1 MPPKPET
8 LLALSHSTG
17 SGESL
22 GVLGAAA
29 LLERSR
35 QNLPLE
41 TQGAANATALGRRKR
56 IATTN
61 SGAWLASRIWPLAEP
76 SPELAVV
83 REVAQ
88 FELTRFVN
96 DVPPSGTAVLL
107 GGLFRVVLCYPAN
120 GCVHTHPA
128 VDRPFSEGLSQRT
141 DNTCER
147 PMDLPIRR
155 DAVDHELMEL
165 GRVNQLRKGFRSLRN
180 ICRKCTQPLK
190 LAVDLSVGTAECSLC
205 LQASFDSLD
214 IVLLDEVVNEHV
226 PEVHQFAQVGLQRC
240 MGLLWKL

>member
-8 LLALSHSTG
+8 LLALSHSPG
-17 SGESL
+17 CGESL
-22 GVLGAAA
+22 GVLGGTA

-35 QNLPLE
+35 QNLPPE
-41 TQGAANATALGRRKR
+41 TQGAANATAQGRRKR
-56 IATTN
+56 IAATTN

-120 GCVHTHPA
+120 GCVQIHPA
-128 VDRPFSEGLSQRT
+128 VDCPFSEGLSQRT

-147 PMDLPIRR
+147 PVDLTIRR
-155 DAVDHELMEL
+155 DAIDQKVMEL
-165 GRVNQLRKGFRSLRN
+165 G
-180 ICRKCTQPLK
+180 
-190 LAVDLSVGTAECSLC
+190 
-205 LQASFDSLD
+205 
-214 IVLLDEVVNEHV
+214 
-226 PEVHQFAQVGLQRC
+226 
-240 MGLLWKL
+240 